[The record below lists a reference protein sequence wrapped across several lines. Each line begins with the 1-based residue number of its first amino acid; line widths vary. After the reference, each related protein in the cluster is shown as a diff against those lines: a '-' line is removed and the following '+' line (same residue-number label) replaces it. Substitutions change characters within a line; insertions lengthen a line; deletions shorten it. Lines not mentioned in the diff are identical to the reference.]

1 MNLKKI
7 AEKFDVDIH
16 LMPLHG
22 ARGAASKVNGKY
34 IILIDDRLSK
44 ECQEKVLAHE
54 LLHIVLGHFDESKD
68 LPEDAKERQVNS
80 MLSIFGV
87 NPRDKKEY
95 G

>member
-1 MNLKKI
+1 MNLRKI

-22 ARGAASKVNGKY
+22 ARGAASKVSGKY

-68 LPEDAKERQVNS
+68 LPEDAKELQVKS
-80 MLSIFGV
+80 MLQILEIA
-87 NPRDKKEY
+87 PRNK
-95 G
+95 

>member
-68 LPEDAKERQVNS
+68 LPEDVKENQVKN
-80 MLSIFGV
+80 LLQILEIA
-87 NPRDKKEY
+87 PRNK
-95 G
+95 

>member
-1 MNLKKI
+1 MDLKKI
-7 AEKFDVDIH
+7 AEKFDVNIH

-68 LPEDAKERQVNS
+68 LSEDAKERQVSS
-80 MLSIFGV
+80 MLQILEV
-87 NPRDKKEY
+87 TPRNK
-95 G
+95 